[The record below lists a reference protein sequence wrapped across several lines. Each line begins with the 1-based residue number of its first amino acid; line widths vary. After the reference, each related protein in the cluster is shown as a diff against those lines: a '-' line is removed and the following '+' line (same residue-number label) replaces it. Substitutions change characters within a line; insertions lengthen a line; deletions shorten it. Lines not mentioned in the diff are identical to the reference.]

1 MAAFVVLAG
10 LMALAVFVTVAFVGI
25 LLRLAIRL
33 ILLPVFLIKWIVMG
47 VLTLIVGPVVFL
59 AGAIAFIAVAFVLA
73 VPLLPVIAVAALVWL
88 IVRANRRPAVA

>member
-1 MAAFVVLAG
+1 MAAFVVLTG

-33 ILLPVFLIKWIVMG
+33 VLLPLFLIKWIVMG